1 MIKCVSVFDKSN
13 QMINEI
19 FMAYTGSSNQ
29 RFTLEVG
36 ADLPI
41 EVELVLSKPKQI
53 AYIAWRF
60 DYCIA
65 LEFISRNESE
75 DKYEQHFEVIISCE
89 NNYMSDSECGR
100 LLDSVSE
107 RAVQS
112 SKEKIKVNS
121 DSRLVM
127 HSEVHTVYPN
137 SVMSFSESKAER
149 LSLEKNRKIIFEWLT
164 LFFPMCLSSNK
175 RLVH

>member
-1 MIKCVSVFDKSN
+1 MFLVKDDDFFCFFQYYKVINFGVYILIKCVSVFDKSN

-65 LEFISRNESE
+65 
-75 DKYEQHFEVIISCE
+75 C
-89 NNYMSDSECGR
+89 
-100 LLDSVSE
+100 
-107 RAVQS
+107 
-112 SKEKIKVNS
+112 
-121 DSRLVM
+121 
-127 HSEVHTVYPN
+127 
-137 SVMSFSESKAER
+137 
-149 LSLEKNRKIIFEWLT
+149 IFQPL
-164 LFFPMCLSSNK
+164 
-175 RLVH
+175 

>member
-1 MIKCVSVFDKSN
+1 
-13 QMINEI
+13 
-19 FMAYTGSSNQ
+19 
-29 RFTLEVG
+29 
-36 ADLPI
+36 
-41 EVELVLSKPKQI
+41 
-53 AYIAWRF
+53 
-60 DYCIA
+60 
-65 LEFISRNESE
+65 
-75 DKYEQHFEVIISCE
+75 
-89 NNYMSDSECGR
+89 MSDSECGR

-164 LFFPMCLSSNK
+164 LYFPMCLSSK
-175 RLVH
+175 QRVLH

>member
-75 DKYEQHFEVIISCE
+75 DKYEQHFEVIISWL
-89 NNYMSDSECGR
+89 SI
-100 LLDSVSE
+100 L
-107 RAVQS
+107 
-112 SKEKIKVNS
+112 
-121 DSRLVM
+121 
-127 HSEVHTVYPN
+127 
-137 SVMSFSESKAER
+137 SF
-149 LSLEKNRKIIFEWLT
+149 
-164 LFFPMCLSSNK
+164 
-175 RLVH
+175 